1 MLKRALVSAK
11 NLNYSADHYEIIV
24 VDNGSTDATPAV
36 VKEAQQTERKHKI
49 HYIRE
54 QRLGLHNARHAAVW
68 AAIGDILV
76 FTDDDATFDPGWL
89 RAYADAF
96 ESHPEMVAAGG
107 PVRPSWETPPPQWLV
122 ELMGDSKTFGMLS
135 LMEPYADFRLDPQV
149 MFFGVNMAIRRTV
162 LIEEGGFNPEAF
174 GELWLGDGETGLYY
188 KLQNRK
194 MFIGYVPAA
203 LVYHH
208 IPVARMTT
216 KYLRRRMANQGV
228 CNLYSEFH
236 RNLPRTRSLL
246 KRAAGLIVSHAGC
259 WIRAWL
265 LKDRTDMRSL
275 HIQLDAAR
283 TVAELKYMVRT
294 AVNKKFQRFV
304 LKTDWINDVRPL
316 DEPAPLRQP

>member
-1 MLKRALVSAK
+1 
-11 NLNYSADHYEIIV
+11 
-24 VDNGSTDATPAV
+24 
-36 VKEAQQTERKHKI
+36 
-49 HYIRE
+49 
-54 QRLGLHNARHAAVW
+54 
-68 AAIGDILV
+68 
-76 FTDDDATFDPGWL
+76 
-89 RAYADAF
+89 
-96 ESHPEMVAAGG
+96 
-107 PVRPSWETPPPQWLV
+107 
-122 ELMGDSKTFGMLS
+122 
-135 LMEPYADFRLDPQV
+135 
-149 MFFGVNMAIRRTV
+149 
-162 LIEEGGFNPEAF
+162 
-174 GELWLGDGETGLYY
+174 
-188 KLQNRK
+188 
-194 MFIGYVPAA
+194 
-203 LVYHH
+203 
-208 IPVARMTT
+208 MTT